1 MRRASVVAVAGMLFA
16 MLPLASSNAVT
27 VGTIVYGD
35 YFGGSGLHT
44 ASPDMTSRTH
54 ITGTRGALDP
64 AWSPDGSGFAYIQ
77 GAIKWSDA
85 DGSNQHVLIG
95 TRVFPGAH
103 KEFLSFDWSPDGTQ
117 MVVSMR
123 NRTDGQD
130 GTFVVTVATRETTR
144 LMRGGEWVSWSSTDL
159 IVVSRNW
166 NLVTVNP
173 DGSGATTILGNGSN
187 VAPSWSPNGS
197 EIVFQR
203 TAGPDNYDINV
214 VNADGS
220 GRANLTKSPQ
230 VDWAPTWSPDGSQI
244 MWSRSSSIDT
254 FADMFV
260 MQADG
265 SGQIRLT
272 TTDKV
277 DEYQPDWTA

>member
-16 MLPLASSNAVT
+16 MLPLAPSNAVS

-44 ASPDMTSRTH
+44 ASPDMTNRAH
-54 ITGTRGALDP
+54 IAGTRGALDP

-95 TRVFPGAH
+95 TRAFPGARR
-103 KEFLSFDWSPDGTQ
+103 EILGFDWSPDGTQ
-117 MVVSMR
+117 LVVSVR
-123 NRTDGQD
+123 SYTGGGDRTL
-130 GTFVVTVATRETTR
+130 VVTVTTREATR

-159 IVVSRNW
+159 IVVSRYGD
-166 NLVTVNP
+166 LVTVNP
-173 DGSGATTILGNGSN
+173 DGSGATPILEDGSSF
-187 VAPSWSPNGS
+187 APSWSPDGS
-197 EIVFQR
+197 KIAFR
-203 TAGPDNYDINV
+203 RIAGLDTYDINV
-214 VNADGS
+214 INADGS
-220 GRANLTKSPQ
+220 GRVNLTKSPQ
-230 VDWAPTWSPDGSQI
+230 VDWSPTWSPDGSQI
-244 MWSRSSSIDT
+244 MWSRSSTIET
-254 FADMFV
+254 FADLFV